1 MTTADFQRARSP
13 EAKHAREAAILQAA
27 RTLAARDGI
36 RRVTLT
42 DIADETGMHKSAMLR
57 YFETREEIFL
67 RLTADGW
74 REWTPALC
82 ERIAAAPK
90 GGDAVTAVAAAFAS
104 TLASRGA
111 FCDLLAQAPL
121 NLERNVSLDAV
132 RAFKLTTRECLD
144 RIVDTVRAALPA
156 ASEQDGVDL
165 VATATSLAG
174 TFWQIATPSE
184 EVAALYRS
192 DPRMSHALIDVE
204 PRLERI
210 LTALLTGQLAGRRA
224 G

>member
-13 EAKHAREAAILQAA
+13 EAKHAREAAILEAA

-36 RRVTLT
+36 RQVTLT
-42 DIADETGMHKSAMLR
+42 GIAEETGMHKSAMLR

-82 ERIAAAPK
+82 DRIAAGAKDAPS
-90 GGDAVTAVAAAFAS
+90 VVAAAFAS
-104 TLASRGA
+104 TLARRGA

-132 RAFKLTTRECLD
+132 RTFKLTTRDCLD
-144 RIVDTVRAALPA
+144 RIIDAARTALPTL
-156 ASEQDGVDL
+156 SEQDGVDL

-174 TFWQIATPSE
+174 TFWQIATPSP

-210 LTALLTGQLAGRRA
+210 LTALLVGQGAPTG
-224 G
+224 